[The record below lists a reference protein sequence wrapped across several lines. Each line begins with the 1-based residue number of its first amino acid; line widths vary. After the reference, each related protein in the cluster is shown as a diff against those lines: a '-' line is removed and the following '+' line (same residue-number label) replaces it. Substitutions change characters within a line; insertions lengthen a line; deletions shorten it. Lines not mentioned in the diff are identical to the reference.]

1 MARVERS
8 TRRSVERSYIGP
20 PLYAA
25 KVADAMRVGVITCS
39 RETSLADVAKMMVG
53 YDVHSVVVSE
63 AGDDRGAWG
72 IVTSLDLA
80 RAADE
85 LDSLTAGDVA
95 STELITIASNQP
107 LEAAAEL
114 MAEHRVTH
122 LVVLQPDTPQP
133 VGVISARG
141 VAAAVAYGGS
151 GAEG

>member
-1 MARVERS
+1 MAHVEPS
-8 TRRSVERSYIGP
+8 TRRSAERTYLGP

-25 KVADAMRVGVITCS
+25 KVADAMRVGVITCR
-39 RETSLADVAKMMVG
+39 RETTLADIAKMMVG

-63 AGDDRGAWG
+63 VGGDRGLWG

-85 LDSLTAGDVA
+85 LGSLTAGDVA

-107 LEAAAEL
+107 LDAAAEL
-114 MAEHRVTH
+114 MAKHGVTH
-122 LVVLQPDTPQP
+122 LVVVQPETTQP

-141 VAAAVAYGGS
+141 VAAAVAYGRS
-151 GAEG
+151 GAGR

>member
-1 MARVERS
+1 MAQVEPSR
-8 TRRSVERSYIGP
+8 RRSVERSYIGP

-25 KVADAMRVGVITCS
+25 KVADAMRVGVITCG

-63 AGDDRGAWG
+63 VGGGRGLWG

-80 RAADE
+80 GAAEE

-107 LEAAAEL
+107 LDVAAEL
-114 MAEHRVTH
+114 MTKHAVAH
-122 LVVLQPDTPQP
+122 LVVVQPDTTQP
-133 VGVISARG
+133 VGMISARG
-141 VAAAVAYGGS
+141 LAAAVAHGRS
-151 GAEG
+151 GAG